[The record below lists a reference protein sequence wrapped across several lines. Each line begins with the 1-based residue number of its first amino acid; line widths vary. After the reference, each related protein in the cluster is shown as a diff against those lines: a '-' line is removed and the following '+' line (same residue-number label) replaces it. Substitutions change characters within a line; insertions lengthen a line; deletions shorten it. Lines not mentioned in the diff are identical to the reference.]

1 MLLLRNDLPSV
12 YDKNTLNSFFPVRTK
27 DRTNVFDWDS
37 VLGHVV
43 KYSFGYEFIKV
54 KDVDGKE
61 RYFEHADYV
70 EASKKVFVKKLDN
83 TSFWPVVER
92 MYFQGDELFKIAPEF
107 LLFKTL
113 KQVGGTPSTR
123 LGDTFLGLMQNFQF
137 TSIPNNS
144 LNFLEQE
151 LLNTLELYIKPTQK
165 SLGLMEKK
173 PVYLPFLAD
182 KFQQDLSFLGNR
194 PKYLLT
200 VFKDF
205 LKLYAH
211 LYVAQLS
218 LNLTEWTSGE
228 PTPKPHYFILDSE
241 KASDERTMVKR
252 HGYKQLFN
260 ALRNVFPYL
269 SMNES
274 LQATKSDVQPL
285 WALYENIKTYP
296 QSIDLL
302 NAYAQ
307 EFKENRDL
315 DFHSEIQDTVE
326 GALTNLL
333 KLASAQFTREESET
347 KYQINKNYANT
358 TESELC
364 AHFIQSRGRAG
375 RVMVVNQDY
384 LVLLTNVAIGEQE
397 KLRFHE
403 LIKAF
408 ESRGVFFDKQSQQAL
423 VEFFERIGNVERM
436 SDSGDAVYVRKTI

>member
-1 MLLLRNDLPSV
+1 MLLLRDNLPSV

-83 TSFWPVVER
+83 TSFWSVVDN
-92 MYFQGDELFKIAPEF
+92 MYFHGDELFKIAPEF
-107 LLFKTL
+107 LLFKTM

-123 LGDTFLGLMQNFQF
+123 LGDTFWGLMQSFQF
-137 TSIPNNS
+137 ASIPNNS

-151 LLNTLELYIKPTQK
+151 LLNTLKLFIRPTQK
-165 SLGLMEKK
+165 STGLVERK
-173 PVYLPFLAD
+173 PVYLPFLSD
-182 KFQQDLSFLGNR
+182 KFQQDLAFLGKR

-218 LNLTEWTSGE
+218 LNLTEWSSGK

-260 ALRNVFPYL
+260 ALRNIFPYL

-274 LQATKSDVQPL
+274 LQVAKSDVQPL

-296 QSIDLL
+296 QSTDLL
-302 NAYAQ
+302 NLYAQ
-307 EFKENRDL
+307 EFKKNRELDVDL
-315 DFHSEIQDTVE
+315 EMQDTVE
-326 GALTNLL
+326 GALASVL
-333 KLASAQFTREESET
+333 KLAVSQFEQGQSRYE
-347 KYQINKNYANT
+347 INLQYVKT

-364 AHFIQSRGRAG
+364 SNFIQSRGRAG

-384 LVLLTNVAIGEQE
+384 LVLLTNLAIGEQE